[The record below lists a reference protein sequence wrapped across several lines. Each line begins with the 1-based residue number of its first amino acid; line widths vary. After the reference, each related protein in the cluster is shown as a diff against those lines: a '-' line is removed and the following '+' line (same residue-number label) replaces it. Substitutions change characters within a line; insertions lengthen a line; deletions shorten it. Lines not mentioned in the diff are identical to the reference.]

1 MALPTEIWLHIFR
14 TATVTRDSPQPL
26 ETHYLPFRT
35 ISCLNP
41 HLNLTEENQ
50 AWTTKA
56 SLTLV
61 CKYWRELSLQYMYET
76 VYLGEHL
83 ILLLGGLKRSE
94 KAAVG
99 KGYGHNVRR
108 IVLSSWKIEWPNPKP
123 LTDIIH
129 HCPNATILVKR
140 DDDTSPLFLPN
151 LSLSQFRRFDWQ
163 YARGF
168 NVDPQL
174 SYLDHGLDFVRNTVA
189 AAHNLRYLLIDIRC
203 AASRS
208 SKYPPTTITL
218 PNLSI
223 LHVRGLTSNL
233 RREIEGWSFPKL
245 THIITDCSLMWY
257 TPSTLFNSQTEVI
270 EFLRDEM
277 LVELVP
283 LGIVERCPNLRE
295 LNYSMEFMRFP
306 VSQILHIGL
315 KCIGLHAGSNL
326 DQPAADLRKRYQRH
340 FDDIMET
347 SLPALQVII
356 LYGDWALI
364 TESSWFLLAVQ
375 KGIVSGCRLEYPDGS
390 PVIDS

>member
-1 MALPTEIWLHIFR
+1 MALPTEIWLRIFR
-14 TATVTRDSPQPL
+14 TATVTRDSPPL

-35 ISCLNP
+35 LFSSTP

-83 ILLLGGLKRSE
+83 ILLLGGLTRSE

-108 IVLSSWKIEWPNPKP
+108 IVLSSWKIEWPSPKH
-123 LTDIIH
+123 LTNIIH

-208 SKYPPTTITL
+208 SKYPPTKITL

-223 LHVRGLTSNL
+223 LHVRGLNSNL

-245 THIITDCSLMWY
+245 THIITDCSLLWY
-257 TPSTLFNSQTEVI
+257 TPSALFNSQIEVI
-270 EFLRDEM
+270 EFLRDAM

-295 LNYSMEFMRFP
+295 FNYSPEFMRFP
-306 VSQILHIGL
+306 VSHILHIGL

-326 DQPAADLRKRYQRH
+326 DQPVADLRKRYQRH

-347 SLPALQVII
+347 SLPELQVII
-356 LYGDWALI
+356 LYGDWAMI
-364 TESSWFLLAVQ
+364 TESNWFPLAV
-375 KGIVSGCRLEYPDGS
+375 KKVIGRGCRLEYPDGS
-390 PVIDS
+390 QVIDS

>member
-1 MALPTEIWLHIFR
+1 
-14 TATVTRDSPQPL
+14 
-26 ETHYLPFRT
+26 
-35 ISCLNP
+35 
-41 HLNLTEENQ
+41 
-50 AWTTKA
+50 
-56 SLTLV
+56 
-61 CKYWRELSLQYMYET
+61 MYET
-76 VYLGEHL
+76 VYLGENL
-83 ILLLGGLKRSE
+83 NLLLGGLKRSE

-108 IVLSSWKIEWPNPKP
+108 IVLSSWKIEWPTRNPKP

-151 LSLSQFRRFDWQ
+151 INLSQIRRFDWQ
-163 YARGF
+163 YVRGL
-168 NVDPQL
+168 NVDPRH
-174 SYLDHGLDFVRNTVA
+174 SYLDHGLDFIRTTVA

-203 AASRS
+203 AVSRS

-218 PNLSI
+218 PNLSV

-233 RREIEGWSFPKL
+233 RREIEGWSFPQL
-245 THIITDCSLMWY
+245 TNIITDCSLMWY

-295 LNYSMEFMRFP
+295 LDYSIEFMRFP
-306 VSQILHIGL
+306 VSHTSHIGL
-315 KCIGLHAGSNL
+315 ECIGLHAGLNL
-326 DQPAADLRKRYQRH
+326 DQPIADLRKRYQRH

-356 LYGDWALI
+356 LYGDWALV
-364 TESSWFLLAVQ
+364 TGSNWFPLAV
-375 KGIVSGCRLEYPDGS
+375 KKVIGRGCRLEYPDGS